1 MPLDKKAWKKIT
13 LTVALIFILLL
24 ITALAAYYYLLPG
37 IASFLT
43 LETNLPH
50 SDVIIILGGDS
61 ERVPY
66 GVKLYKANFSDKIIV
81 TGGLINIP
89 HINSTWAELEKEE
102 AIDMGVPQ
110 DDILLVDNSNTTF
123 EDAQFSREVMLQN
136 NFSSAIV
143 VSSPYHMRRAAWIF
157 GKVFKDDSIKLFYSP
172 VGDSWFK
179 PDKWWTDERRM
190 HVIMDEYAKF
200 VYYLLKGF

>member
-43 LETNLPH
+43 LETNLQH

-89 HINSTWAELEKEE
+89 HINTTWA
-102 AIDMGVPQ
+102 
-110 DDILLVDNSNTTF
+110 
-123 EDAQFSREVMLQN
+123 
-136 NFSSAIV
+136 
-143 VSSPYHMRRAAWIF
+143 
-157 GKVFKDDSIKLFYSP
+157 
-172 VGDSWFK
+172 
-179 PDKWWTDERRM
+179 
-190 HVIMDEYAKF
+190 
-200 VYYLLKGF
+200 

>member
-1 MPLDKKAWKKIT
+1 
-13 LTVALIFILLL
+13 
-24 ITALAAYYYLLPG
+24 
-37 IASFLT
+37 
-43 LETNLPH
+43 
-50 SDVIIILGGDS
+50 

-89 HINSTWAELEKEE
+89 HINTTWAELEKEE